1 MGFQDIKYN
10 VIFSVRSMVKW
21 LILAVLIGV
30 PCGLIGALF
39 HIGVEYGTE
48 FRMSHPWLLF
58 LLPLFGLM
66 IVGIYKL
73 LHAEGHNTNNIL
85 EAVHSGK
92 PLKLSLLP
100 AIFLSTVLTHL
111 GGGSAGREGAALQM
125 GGTIGHH
132 VGKLLHLDDHDNRTA
147 TLTGM
152 AAFFTALFGTPIAAT
167 VFSMGVISVGVVFH
181 ATLIPALA
189 ASFVALGIADLMGV
203 EPTGFPVEAPAL
215 STPMLLKVAILGI
228 LCAFIAVL
236 FCESM
241 HLAEKYVEKYLKNPW
256 IRAFAGGVLIILL
269 TLLYGSQRY
278 NGAGMA
284 IIEEAVRGEALPW
297 DFLMKLL
304 FTVITLSF
312 GFKGGEVV
320 PSFCIGAAFGCFA
333 GKLLGIPAGFAA
345 AVGLASVFC
354 GVTNVPIASTFLAIE
369 LFGAGGLPYYA
380 AACTLSYALSGYS
393 GLYSSQIIF
402 SNKLKAH
409 AIRIRANSRRRG
421 MDKKE
426 QG

>member
-167 VFSMGVISVGVVFH
+167 VFSIGVISVGVVFH

-215 STPMLLKVAILGI
+215 SAPMLLKVAILGI

-369 LFGAGGLPYYA
+369 LFGAEGLPYYA
-380 AACTLSYALSGYS
+380 AACALSYALSGYS

-409 AIRIRANSRRRG
+409 AIRIRANSHRRG

>member
-297 DFLMKLL
+297 DFLIKLL

-369 LFGAGGLPYYA
+369 LFGAEGLPYYA
-380 AACTLSYALSGYS
+380 AACALSYALSGYS